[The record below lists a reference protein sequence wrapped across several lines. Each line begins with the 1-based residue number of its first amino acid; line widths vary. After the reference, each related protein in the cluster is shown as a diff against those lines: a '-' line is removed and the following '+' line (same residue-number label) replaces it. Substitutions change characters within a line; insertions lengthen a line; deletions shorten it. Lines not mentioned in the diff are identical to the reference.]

1 MHSYHHGV
9 PGMVGSLDY
18 MHVSWC
24 LCPVALLGQF
34 EGKEQKPTLILEA
47 VADYDLWLWHSCF
60 YHPGLLKDINVWD
73 KSSLL
78 QEFLDGTFSEDV
90 DFEFEI
96 NGTVVHHVH
105 GEKMCLLFFVFFC
118 FELTFH
124 FLLFY

>member
-1 MHSYHHGV
+1 MRHAPLDIFAPSCLDMHGEYI
-9 PGMVGSLDY
+9 LT
-18 MHVSWC
+18 
-24 LCPVALLGQF
+24 
-34 EGKEQKPTLILEA
+34 TLILEA

-73 KSSLL
+73 KSPLL